1 MNPLLNSLHFT
12 RVGIASS
19 AYTLLAAANQDD
31 ELSQA
36 CEALAGTDF
45 YAEAFLTQSSRDA
58 ALGQVPG
65 HLEFVPASAAEVV
78 ATEYPLE
85 KLAIGPGLL
94 SPEFGQVSSII
105 LPAVLESELDC
116 CSGSELHLDVTVNR
130 VQYLITM
137 NRDGQMQSTSCY
149 PLHQQELEE
158 EHWSTARWLADYFS
172 PRLRRLAFHSVK
184 SAQAPLESNAL
195 SPKWAQ

>member
-78 ATEYPLE
+78 AAEYPLE

-137 NRDGQMQSTSCY
+137 NRDGQMQSTVAIRYISKNLKRNTGAPPVGWLIILSQASPPGI
-149 PLHQQELEE
+149 PLGEVGSGTFGE
-158 EHWSTARWLADYFS
+158 
-172 PRLRRLAFHSVK
+172 
-184 SAQAPLESNAL
+184 
-195 SPKWAQ
+195 